1 VAAER
6 GFIDEVI
13 DPATTRLRLIAGLEI
28 LATKRVETP
37 QRKHGNVPL

>member
-1 VAAER
+1 MAAER

-13 DPATTRLRLIAGLEI
+13 DPSETRSRLIAGLEV
-28 LATKRVETP
+28 LSTKRSDIP